1 MESELGGGDWRP
13 FLFFE
18 RMSEK
23 SGNAVAELRKFLL
36 KRVGGN

>member
-18 RMSEK
+18 RMSLSEK
-23 SGNAVAELRKFLL
+23 SGNAVAELRKFLFET
-36 KRVGGN
+36 GW